1 MKLVIVESPAK
12 SKTIAN
18 YLGKEYL
25 VESSIGHIRDLRV
38 KGKGGFGVDIEN
50 NFTPEYEVLKEKV
63 DIVNR
68 LKDISNIAQHI
79 YLATDPD
86 REG

>member
-18 YLGKEYL
+18 YLGQDFI
-25 VESSIGHIRDLRV
+25 VEASIGHIRDLRV

-50 NFTPEYEVLKEKV
+50 NFTPEYVILKEKQ
-63 DIVNR
+63 DIVAQTVQIEQI
-68 LKDISNIAQHI
+68 LKRWSKNEQM
-79 YLATDPD
+79 
-86 REG
+86 